1 MLHNYLV
8 TGLRA
13 LARNRV
19 FAAINIVGLAI
30 GMAACILL
38 LLFVRYETSYDDW
51 LPDHDDVYQVQTFYT
66 GRDNGRDIGR
76 DSAMQMSAYAV
87 GRKSPASPMPAWA
100 SRSSSRTVSP
110 APPRC

>member
-51 LPDHDDVYQVQTFYT
+51 LPDHDDVYQVQTF
-66 GRDNGRDIGR
+66 
-76 DSAMQMSAYAV
+76 
-87 GRKSPASPMPAWA
+87 
-100 SRSSSRTVSP
+100 
-110 APPRC
+110 